1 MILTGSIAFI
11 ELQFNEYVLISQ
23 MYRDFTYV
31 HIRYFPD
38 RDFVEYPLK
47 KPKSFR
53 NFVTNGKSE

>member
-1 MILTGSIAFI
+1 
-11 ELQFNEYVLISQ
+11 

-38 RDFVEYPLK
+38 RNFVEYPLK